1 MKDCLPRGLAC
12 EQRLRGRRQSATVDP
27 KDVRP
32 GNPEGD
38 GARRNPRR
46 VRGRATASVGRG
58 DAADRAF
65 VQFVSVLVRVAVSKA
80 RLAEDHVAGIGG
92 TP

>member
-12 EQRLRGRRQSATVDP
+12 EQRLRGR
-27 KDVRP
+27 
-32 GNPEGD
+32 
-38 GARRNPRR
+38 
-46 VRGRATASVGRG
+46 ATASVGRG
-58 DAADRAF
+58 DAADRSF

-80 RLAEDHVAGIGG
+80 RLAEDRVAGIGG